1 VANEALLAAVGH
13 AVSGVLV
20 VEWAWEQIPRRGG
33 DGTQAFPRSFRNSAR
48 RGQRRSPSTPPKMS
62 GRSIQMSYTGA
73 HNGVVFPLRGSADS
87 AMQATDEGIFPMGT
101 HRRILHDVTPTR
113 TVPVQGLAGALRADP
128 PIRVA
133 RGILILALA
142 VGGLGAGAAA
152 SAGLSGADHA
162 RSHQPTGNI
171 HLTARSKPW
180 IY

>member
-1 VANEALLAAVGH
+1 
-13 AVSGVLV
+13 
-20 VEWAWEQIPRRGG
+20 
-33 DGTQAFPRSFRNSAR
+33 
-48 RGQRRSPSTPPKMS
+48 
-62 GRSIQMSYTGA
+62 
-73 HNGVVFPLRGSADS
+73 
-87 AMQATDEGIFPMGT
+87 MQATDEGIFPMGT

-128 PIRVA
+128 PIRAA

-162 RSHQPTGNI
+162 SYHQPTGNI